1 MRAGYDTNDYDNRM
15 TDEELGPPH
24 HSLSNLNNNAIRLVI
39 KDEDNSVDDSD
50 GLVVMSHTEPNEG
63 GGNTKQNS
71 RNIAKKSYQT
81 VAGTLMQPGIS
92 KAEFLKRS
100 KQELSFEVDNSIS
113 KNVYKN

>member
-1 MRAGYDTNDYDNRM
+1 MRAGYGTNDYDNRM

-63 GGNTKQNS
+63 GGNGCTAEVRIS
-71 RNIAKKSYQT
+71 PLAGVVGTAWREARRDRVLRSDRRNH
-81 VAGTLMQPGIS
+81 V
-92 KAEFLKRS
+92 
-100 KQELSFEVDNSIS
+100 
-113 KNVYKN
+113 